1 MTAAHRAARTT
12 RTVRTAAAVL
22 AVLALGGCGIRS
34 TPVPVDAGAAP
45 SRASCAAPGA
55 GEARQPGDEVI
66 RVDVFL
72 VCGGGVEPVER
83 TVPVKAGER
92 GPDAR
97 LRTAR
102 ALLDELQE
110 SPSRAED
117 EAGFGTAV
125 PHTLEVLAPAEED
138 SRETLRLSQ
147 EPGRLP
153 PFALAQ
159 IVCTFAG
166 TAATGQEPT
175 VVLGG
180 PGPESGAGPGPD
192 ENRGM
197 PSAHSCTDAL
207 RSGPETAE
215 TAGAPPS

>member
-1 MTAAHRAARTT
+1 MTTAHRTARA
-12 RTVRTAAAVL
+12 VAVVL
-22 AVLALGGCGIRS
+22 AALTLGGCGIRS

-45 SRASCAAPGA
+45 SRVSCAAPGA

-83 TVPVKAGER
+83 TVPVKAGEQ
-92 GPDAR
+92 GPDVR

-125 PHTLEVLAPAEED
+125 PHTLEVLAPDEED

-166 TAATGQEPT
+166 TAATGQEPA

-180 PGPESGAGPGPD
+180 PGPGPGTGAEP
-192 ENRGM
+192 EPEEGRGA
-197 PSAHSCTDAL
+197 PSAYSCTDAL
-207 RSGPETAE
+207 RNGPEAAG